1 MIRRPTPLPLTR
13 TERDALDQLIRRGAR
28 ALSPAEGNRLLRLWQ
43 LDQAERLQE
52 RRTARGLDKLNRE
65 LRRRLKEAEA
75 RLVAPCTAPLPAP
88 LGIGGQSV
96 PVGPCIVTGPH
107 DAHRDARGASW
118 ELIEGGPR

>member
-13 TERDALDQLIRRGAR
+13 TERDALDGLIRRGAK

-65 LRRRLKEAEA
+65 LRRRLKEA
-75 RLVAPCTAPLPAP
+75 RLAAPCTVPLPEP
-88 LGIGGQSV
+88 LGIGGRSV
-96 PVGPCIVTGPH
+96 PIGPCIVTGPH
-107 DAHRDARGASW
+107 VEHRDARGASW
-118 ELIEGGPR
+118 ELIEEGPR